1 MPLKYQEVKE
11 GLKKSVIES
20 KAGSKIASRNFLSKK
35 YEVARNTVDKAIA

>member
-20 KAGSKIASRNFLSKK
+20 KAGSKIASRNF
-35 YEVARNTVDKAIA
+35 